1 MFSLILKIIFLEG
14 DDCSQVAEHGYW
26 EVLKTSDFVPQGS
39 ASHTAVVWQ
48 DSMYIVGGESFK
60 KGHMLY
66 VYDINGEF
74 THKVITNYFINTQ
87 LKYFYIFSLGH
98 VWETPHVIS
107 KTSPTIQYGHSSVLF
122 GVCFILP
129 NQQIRSCRNH

>member
-1 MFSLILKIIFLEG
+1 MIYNSTFTFCVFVG

-60 KGHMLY
+60 KGQMLY
-66 VYDINGEF
+66 VYDFNGE
-74 THKVITNYFINTQ
+74 
-87 LKYFYIFSLGH
+87 
-98 VWETPHVIS
+98 
-107 KTSPTIQYGHSSVLF
+107 LF
-122 GVCFILP
+122 DTCFMYLYE
-129 NQQIRSCRNH
+129 NENLVKLF

>member
-1 MFSLILKIIFLEG
+1 MQIIVCFFFVG

-39 ASHTAVVWQ
+39 ASHAAVVWQ

-66 VYDINGEF
+66 IYDFNGELPTSLIIQKTKAF
-74 THKVITNYFINTQ
+74 LKKNY
-87 LKYFYIFSLGH
+87 H
-98 VWETPHVIS
+98 
-107 KTSPTIQYGHSSVLF
+107 
-122 GVCFILP
+122 
-129 NQQIRSCRNH
+129 IRSCLGNSSCN

>member
-1 MFSLILKIIFLEG
+1 MFSFVG

-39 ASHTAVVWQ
+39 ASHAAVVWQ

-66 VYDINGEF
+66 VYDFNGELSISLIIQKTTAF
-74 THKVITNYFINTQ
+74 LKKNY
-87 LKYFYIFSLGH
+87 H
-98 VWETPHVIS
+98 
-107 KTSPTIQYGHSSVLF
+107 
-122 GVCFILP
+122 
-129 NQQIRSCRNH
+129 

>member
-1 MFSLILKIIFLEG
+1 MPYLIWYYYIENEICCLG

-66 VYDINGEF
+66 VYDFNGD
-74 THKVITNYFINTQ
+74 
-87 LKYFYIFSLGH
+87 
-98 VWETPHVIS
+98 
-107 KTSPTIQYGHSSVLF
+107 
-122 GVCFILP
+122 
-129 NQQIRSCRNH
+129 

>member
-1 MFSLILKIIFLEG
+1 VCFFFIG

-26 EVLKTSDFVPQGS
+26 ELLKTSDFVPQGS

-66 VYDINGEF
+66 VYDFNGKF
-74 THKVITNYFINTQ
+74 LNYLSKFNNEIQ
-87 LKYFYIFSLGH
+87 YLFLLYFMLGH

-107 KTSPTIQYGHSSVLF
+107 KTAPTIRYGHSSVLF
-122 GVCFILP
+122 GVCIS
-129 NQQIRSCRNH
+129 II

>member
-1 MFSLILKIIFLEG
+1 MPSLLVKLVTFQFVQTSVQPAMGYVIRNNIVVSVIQSTEVHLLFEFVIKFNILIIMFHIG
-14 DDCSQVAEHGYW
+14 DDCSQVTDHGYW

-66 VYDINGEF
+66 VYDFNGE
-74 THKVITNYFINTQ
+74 
-87 LKYFYIFSLGH
+87 
-98 VWETPHVIS
+98 
-107 KTSPTIQYGHSSVLF
+107 
-122 GVCFILP
+122 
-129 NQQIRSCRNH
+129 

>member
-1 MFSLILKIIFLEG
+1 MLRFIIHLILKIIFVG

-26 EVLKTSDFVPQGS
+26 EVIKTNDFIPQGS

-66 VYDINGEF
+66 VYDFNG
-74 THKVITNYFINTQ
+74 KLLVFIN
-87 LKYFYIFSLGH
+87 Y
-98 VWETPHVIS
+98 
-107 KTSPTIQYGHSSVLF
+107 
-122 GVCFILP
+122 
-129 NQQIRSCRNH
+129 

>member
-1 MFSLILKIIFLEG
+1 VCTCDAQFTGEACHIPICPNKCTASNGICDQEQHRCVCNSKYKGKFNIFNLSYLIRYHYMKNEISYLG

-66 VYDINGEF
+66 VYDFNGD
-74 THKVITNYFINTQ
+74 
-87 LKYFYIFSLGH
+87 
-98 VWETPHVIS
+98 
-107 KTSPTIQYGHSSVLF
+107 
-122 GVCFILP
+122 
-129 NQQIRSCRNH
+129 